1 MTATPWED
9 DQRRLA
15 KLLSDMAA
23 HETSLL
29 RDGTRPWTWWLDR
42 AVLHGRRHG
51 YVNTLL
57 IGAQW
62 RAATDVRSYADW
74 RAAGRQVSRGE
85 TGIRVLSR
93 AGRPYAVFD
102 IAQTTG
108 LPLPPAAGV
117 RSRVSGEAVR
127 RLAGELCRGGEGV
140 RRVEA
145 DSVAYLVLSWLGLD
159 PDPPVF
165 PVNAFWA
172 GPAAGDRIL
181 RTARRVHDRACDP
194 SGGVLPDAHRFFRSR
209 LKSSWVPAYLDG
221 RGFPPPVQRRRQIG
235 YAPDAAH
242 ALIDHL
248 RSLGHGDE
256 AVVASGLARRGGAGR
271 LHDMFRDRAMFAIR
285 RPDGTVAGFIGRRA
299 DEAEGPKYL
308 NGPDTDFFHKRELL
322 YGLHEASEQ
331 LAAGARP
338 VLVEGPLDAIAVAL
352 AEPREF
358 APVAT
363 CGLSL
368 TAAHLAALADAADLA
383 ATGVLIALDDDPA
396 GRSAAVRAWDVLS
409 RVAGPLDLARLPEG
423 RDPAGVLAGQGGAAL
438 RQALDATIPLMDA
451 VVDAAAARAGGS
463 LSTPEQRLAALRA
476 ACSPIA
482 ARPSGA
488 ARQVVRLAARTALPA
503 PLVTEAL
510 TDHLSERP

>member
-9 DQRRLA
+9 DRRRLA
-15 KLLSDMAA
+15 ALLRDMAA
-23 HETSLL
+23 HETALL

-62 RAATDVRSYADW
+62 RAATDVRTYEDW
-74 RAAGRQVSRGE
+74 RAAGRQVGRGE

-93 AGRPYAVFD
+93 TGRPYAVFD

-108 LPLPPAAGV
+108 LPLPPAASG
-117 RSRVSGEAVR
+117 RSPVSEGLVR
-127 RLAGELCRGGEGV
+127 RLAGELCQGDQGV

-145 DSVAYLVLSWLGLD
+145 DSVAYLVLAWLGLD
-159 PDPPVF
+159 PEPPVF

-172 GPAAGDRIL
+172 GPAVGDRIL
-181 RTARRVHDRACDP
+181 RTARRVHDRARDP
-194 SGGVLPDAHRFFRSR
+194 SGGVLPDAQRFFRSR
-209 LKSSWVPAYLDG
+209 LKGSWVPGYLDG
-221 RGFPPPVQRRRQIG
+221 RGFPPSVQRRHQIG
-235 YAPDAAH
+235 YAPDAPH
-242 ALIDHL
+242 ALADHL
-248 RSLGHGDE
+248 RSLGHADE
-256 AVVASGLARRGGAGR
+256 AIVAAGLARPGHAGR

-285 RPDGTVAGFIGRRA
+285 RPDGAVAGFIGRRPDA
-299 DEAEGPKYL
+299 AEGPKYL

-322 YGLHEASEQ
+322 YGLHEARER

-338 VLVEGPLDAIAVAL
+338 VLVEGPLDAVAVAM
-352 AEPREF
+352 AGSREF

-368 TAAHLAALADAADLA
+368 TSAHLAALADAADLA
-383 ATGVLIALDDDPA
+383 ATGVVVALDDDPA

-409 RVAGPLDLARLPEG
+409 RISGPLDRARLPEG

-438 RQALDATIPLMDA
+438 RQALRETVPLMDA

-463 LSTPEQRLAALRA
+463 LGTPEQRLAALRA
-476 ACSPIA
+476 ACAPIA

-488 ARQVVRLAARTALPA
+488 ARQVVRLAARTALP
-503 PLVTEAL
+503 PSLVTEAL
-510 TDHLSERP
+510 TEHLTR